1 MKRAL
6 LLFHFNLD
14 ICARL
19 LNGLRAFSVVPSG
32 EFLNA
37 AAVVVKSPSLLTL
50 PFSRRMLASMSHV
63 PTRLGSGKPSSLIP
77 PTVLP
82 KYFTVPFA
90 IQHGYFRCVRYLL
103 ELCSDPNER
112 DQQLRT
118 PLILCAHVDDDQWSL
133 SLAQNLLEKGAKVAL
148 EDHTRRNAYVESF
161 VGESP
166 PLSFA

>member
-1 MKRAL
+1 M
-6 LLFHFNLD
+6 
-14 ICARL
+14 RL
-19 LNGLRAFSVVPSG
+19 LNGLRAFNVFSSG

-37 AAVVVKSPSLLTL
+37 TPAVVKSPPVLLTL
-50 PFSRRMLASMSHV
+50 AFICRMLASMPHV
-63 PTRLGSGKPSSLIP
+63 PTRLGSGKPPSSLIP

-112 DQQLRT
+112 NQQLRT
-118 PLILCAHVDDDQWSL
+118 PLILCAHVDDDPWAL

-148 EDHTRRNAYVESF
+148 EDHTRRNAYVALL
-161 VGESP
+161 VGESL
-166 PLSFA
+166 LSFV